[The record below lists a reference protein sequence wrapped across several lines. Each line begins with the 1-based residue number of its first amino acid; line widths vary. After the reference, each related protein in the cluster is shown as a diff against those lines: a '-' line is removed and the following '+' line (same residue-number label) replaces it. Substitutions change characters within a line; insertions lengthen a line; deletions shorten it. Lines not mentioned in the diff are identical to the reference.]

1 MRTTIDS
8 AGRLVVPKALRD
20 SMGLTPGRQLDIT
33 FTDGRLEIE
42 LAPALT
48 HVETSAN
55 ELPRIVADEALPP
68 LSDDIV
74 RATLETTRR

>member
-1 MRTTIDS
+1 MQ
-8 AGRLVVPKALRD
+8 ALRD
-20 SMGLTPGRQLDIT
+20 SMGLTPGHQLDIT

-55 ELPRIVADEALPP
+55 ELPRIVADEELPP
-68 LSDDIV
+68 LSDDVV